1 MNNHHTR
8 STRTIAVGVALI
20 LLGAGIGYGV
30 STWRAGVAHDGATAL
45 PERAASAAA
54 ERKVLYWHDP
64 MVPGQKFD
72 KPGKSPFMDMDLV
85 PRYADEAG
93 ADDGASLAVATQAR
107 QALGLRLAPVEK
119 RKIGATVDA
128 TATVQLSERDIAIV
142 QARAAGFVERVF
154 ARAPGDVIAVGAPL
168 AKVLVPEWLAAQQEF
183 LAVRATGDAALAHAA
198 RQRLLLLGMPAAQ
211 VERVEASGQTQALQ
225 TIAAPIAGVIT
236 ELALRSGMTVA
247 PGMTL
252 ARINGLATVW
262 LEAAVPEGLAAAL
275 RPGAPV
281 QARFAAW
288 PGEVWPG
295 RVAAVLPEG
304 NRDTRTLRVRIEL
317 PNPGQRL
324 QAGLSAQVGIAG
336 PERDALVVP
345 AEAVIRTGR
354 RAIVY
359 LAQDDGRFRPVE
371 VEIGAEVGDRIVVRS
386 GLAPGQQV
394 VASGQFL
401 LDSEASLQG
410 VLARAAEAVPAGHE
424 GHEEHAEAAASGAQ
438 R

>member
-1 MNNHHTR
+1 MNRDHTR
-8 STRTIAVGVALI
+8 SSRTVAIGVAL
-20 LLGAGIGYGV
+20 LVLGAGIGVGL
-30 STWRAGVAHDGATAL
+30 STWRTGGAHDGATAL
-45 PERAASAAA
+45 PERAASAPAG
-54 ERKVLYWHDP
+54 RKVLYWHDP

-154 ARAPGDVIAVGAPL
+154 ARAPGDVIAAGAPL
-168 AKVLVPEWLAAQQEF
+168 AEWLAAQQEF
-183 LAVRATGDAALAHAA
+183 LAVQATGDAALARAA

-225 TIAAPIAGVIT
+225 TIAAPIGGVIT

-288 PGEVWPG
+288 PGEVWKG

-371 VEIGAEVGDRIVVRS
+371 VEIGAQVGDRIVVRS
-386 GLAPGQQV
+386 GLAQGQQV

-424 GHEEHAEAAASGAQ
+424 EHAEAAASGAQ